1 MAVGRPFFRSST
13 NELRDIA
20 NDPHCDKQ
28 KLIAVLDEL
37 QHRERPAAQELR
49 KQLEARLNAA
59 GAPLTAKIEIAE
71 QELPLEPT
79 TPKKR
84 ITPQKE
90 FASGSKRPA
99 ARANH
104 SDDADVAIVDTKF
117 SLVQPQGV
125 PGRPAPFRPE
135 LREEVILPLENDD
148 RLVKKYRVALTAWIT
163 ELKQKRTG
171 SQSFSLEDGRR
182 VSTEGDGFS
191 YEFDFAEEAN
201 LFEGAKV
208 ELVID
213 GQFVQGNVTAVLQG
227 KIIVTV
233 SSDFGETIRL
243 CVLKVDNTSLIQAL
257 CDRLQKIEAGEDAH
271 FRADFADKVV
281 TNDWEA
287 QSVAALPST
296 KCDGLNVEQKQ
307 FIQTA
312 LANDIC
318 WLWGPPG
325 TGKTAAL
332 SVLTDLLYE
341 RGLRVLI
348 CSNTNQA
355 VDQVLLKL
363 CDNLS
368 KNTAGEVLKEGHV
381 LRLGRIELDKLKT
394 SYEHT
399 ITVDGVVA
407 IKSETLLSRKSEVEA
422 ELFRL
427 GKQVSFAEEILKQF
441 QQLDQAAST
450 LASAR
455 SELNLNDANLNQIKA
470 AAEKHGQTETR
481 LKDELAKQQA
491 AGALR
496 RILLRKEEQIRRE
509 LNAAS
514 SALGEATNAVEDA
527 SRAREL
533 CQRRVIFSE
542 RSVAELQH
550 LLTGHD
556 RRVLQA
562 QLDDCDEKRRPLR
575 MELAE
580 INTKLEELKETVLRE
595 ARVVGATVTRTFLR
609 PNEFHD
615 FDAVIIDEASM
626 IPLPAVFHAAGLS
639 KKSVIVAGDFLQ
651 LPPIVQTSEKQIS
664 DVLGHDVF
672 EVSGVAASA
681 KSRTG
686 AGNLTMLRQQYR
698 MDKEIC
704 RYVSEYFYEEHGNG
718 LVSPEDPHDPPALPE
733 PLNQTITIID
743 TSSIYPFTTRNVFG
757 SRFNLMHALA
767 IRNAILHLRE
777 CQCLTDGYG
786 RGRIGICTPYSAQA
800 KLLRKVVAAHKLS
813 ENVRAS
819 TAHGF
824 QGDERSIIILD
835 LVDSVGEQ
843 YAGMFLQAETHAD
856 QGAKLLNVAIS
867 RAKHALVI
875 VANLT
880 FLDAKLPSAS
890 ILRGMLH
897 DMQSRGRIVDAK
909 EILALRPVLDDLQRF
924 GRRTEL
930 DIEALKTGLFSGKDF
945 ELVARNDMAEAEQS
959 IVIFSGFITH
969 ERVAELGDLLR
980 ERIARG
986 VKVRCVTRPPA
997 RNGTIP
1003 EDQAREALDVLEA
1016 MGAAVDLRGDIH
1028 EKAVV
1033 IDGRIA
1039 WFGSLNPLS
1048 HTARTSEVMARVED
1062 EGFAANLAD
1071 FLSLKRGSADS
1082 GDPHRTSAENPR
1094 CDECGGRAVLKRGK
1108 FGLFFTCE
1116 SCAWKKDL
1124 NSVSRAKSGTRLG
1137 GADKTKQTN
1146 ENAGN
1151 CPKCGARLVLRS
1163 GRFGDFYSCSTYP
1176 KCDGKPA
1183 KPAKKKVSAKGRKG

>member
-1 MAVGRPFFRSST
+1 MATGRPFFKSST
-13 NELRDIA
+13 GELRDIVA
-20 NDPHCDKQ
+20 DQSSDEAT
-28 KLIAVLDEL
+28 LLAVLSEL
-37 QHRERPAAQELR
+37 QHRGRPQAQALRSKLHEMLSKGTPAQVEEAVLPPRKSEER
-49 KQLEARLNAA
+49 K
-59 GAPLTAKIEIAE
+59 
-71 QELPLEPT
+71 PT
-79 TPKKR
+79 TPPTKQESKTPALTKCHDKK
-84 ITPQKE
+84 
-90 FASGSKRPA
+90 PA
-99 ARANH
+99 MRQ
-104 SDDADVAIVDTKF
+104 SADSQAAGGPLT
-117 SLVQPQGV
+117 LVQPQGV
-125 PGRPAPFRPE
+125 TGRPSAYRPE
-135 LREEVILPLENDD
+135 LQAELVLELGEDDPLI
-148 RLVKKYRVALTAWIT
+148 KKYRVALTAWIS
-163 ELKQKRTG
+163 ELKQKRAG
-171 SQSFSLEDGRR
+171 SQSFSLEDGSR

-191 YEFDFAEEAN
+191 YEFDFSEEAN

-208 ELVID
+208 ELVIG
-213 GQFVQGNVTAVLQG
+213 GQFVQGNITAVLQG

-243 CVLKVDNTSLIQAL
+243 CVLKVDNTSLTQAL
-257 CDRLQKIEAGEDAH
+257 CDRLQKIEAGEDAQ
-271 FRADFADKVV
+271 FRSDFAEQVV
-281 TNDWEA
+281 TNQWEA
-287 QSVAALPST
+287 QPLAALPST
-296 KCDGLNVEQKQ
+296 KCDDLNVEQKQ

-312 LANDIC
+312 LSNNIC

-341 RGLRVLI
+341 RGLRILI

-368 KNTAGEVLKEGHV
+368 KNSGGEVLKEGHV
-381 LRLGRIELDKLKT
+381 LRLGRVELDKLKT
-394 SYEHT
+394 NYEHT
-399 ITVDGVVA
+399 ITIDGVVA
-407 IKSETLLSRKSEVEA
+407 IKSEVLLLRKSEVEA

-427 GKQVSFAEEILKQF
+427 GKQVAFAEDILKQF

-450 LASAR
+450 VDSNR
-455 SELNLNDANLNQIKA
+455 SELALNEANLNRTKA
-470 AAEKHGQTETR
+470 AAAKCQQVDAK
-481 LKDELAKQQA
+481 LKEELAKRRA

-496 RILLRKEEQIRRE
+496 RLVLRKEEQIRRE
-509 LNAAS
+509 LDTAS
-514 SALGEATNAVEDA
+514 SALGQAIAAAEDS

-533 CQRRVIFSE
+533 CQRRVIVSE
-542 RSVAELQH
+542 RRVAELQH
-550 LLTGHD
+550 LLAGHD
-556 RRVLQA
+556 RRALQA
-562 QLDDCDEKRRPLR
+562 QLEDCDQKRRPLR

-580 INTKLEELKETVLRE
+580 INAKLEELKATVLRE

-609 PNEFHD
+609 PNEFRD
-615 FDAVIIDEASM
+615 FDVVIIDEASM
-626 IPLPAVFHAAGLS
+626 IPLPAVFHTAGLS

-651 LPPIVQTSEKQIS
+651 LPPIIQTSEKQIS

-672 EVSGVAASA
+672 EVSGVAAKA
-681 KSRTG
+681 KSRSCG
-686 AGNLTMLRQQYR
+686 GNLTMLRQQYR
-698 MDKEIC
+698 MDKQIC
-704 RYVSEYFYEEHGNG
+704 RYVSEYFYEAHGNG
-718 LVSPEDPHDPPALPE
+718 LVSPQDPHDPPALPE
-733 PLNQTITIID
+733 PLNQTVTIVD

-757 SRFNLMHALA
+757 SRFNLMHALVV
-767 IRNAILHLRE
+767 RNAILHLRE
-777 CQCLTDGYG
+777 RECLTDSEG
-786 RGRIGICTPYSAQA
+786 RGRIGVCTPYSAQA

-813 ENVRAS
+813 EDVRAS

-835 LVDSVGEQ
+835 LVDSIGEQ

-897 DMQSRGRIVDAK
+897 DMQSRGRIVDAR
-909 EILALRPVLDDLQRF
+909 EVLALRPVLDDLQRF
-924 GRRTEL
+924 GRHAEL
-930 DIEALKTGLFSGKDF
+930 DIEALKTGLFSGGDF
-945 ELVARNDMAEAEQS
+945 ELVAGHDMAGAEQS
-959 IVIFSGFITH
+959 IVIFSGFITR
-969 ERVAELGDLLR
+969 ERVAALGDLLR

-1003 EDQAREALDVLEA
+1003 EEQAKEALDVLEA

-1071 FLSLKRGSADS
+1071 FLSLKRGGVDAS
-1082 GDPHRTSAENPR
+1082 DPHRTTAENPR
-1094 CDECGGRAVLKRGK
+1094 CEDCGSRSILKKGK
-1108 FGLFFTCE
+1108 FGFFYTCE
-1116 SCAWKKDL
+1116 RCDWKRDL
-1124 NSVSRAKSGTRLG
+1124 NATTRAKGKTAAGNS
-1137 GADKTKQTN
+1137 KTKPL
-1146 ENAGN
+1146 AGKAGK
-1151 CPKCGARLVLRS
+1151 CPKCGAPLALRN

-1176 KCDGKPA
+1176 KCDGKPPKIA
-1183 KPAKKKVSAKGRKG
+1183 PKKTSGKTRS